1 MKKIITLSIII
12 GLSNIAM
19 SANNKNVKIFICSYS
34 DTMPK
39 NTDTYYAQKQH
50 AFYKDTT
57 VIPHFDTLTANG
69 VFRKMDSIDYVNKL
83 KTDSLQ
89 KKESPAEKKK

>member
-1 MKKIITLSIII
+1 MIMLAIII

-34 DTMPK
+34 DTIPK
-39 NTDTYYAQKQH
+39 NTDTSYAQKQH

-69 VFRKMDSIDYVNKL
+69 VFKQMDSVDYANKL
-83 KTDSLQ
+83 KADSLQ
-89 KKESPAEKKK
+89 KKSYPAKNKK